1 MSETYNVAV
10 DPAAGSRVRVMEAVF
25 VCEAGRKPFA
35 TIEAAQAAA
44 AHASERDGSDLDW
57 HFDPTDGGYY
67 AVGISRNG

>member
-44 AHASERDGSDLDW
+44 AAADQRDSTRLKW
-57 HFDPTDGGYY
+57 SFDPVDGGYF
-67 AVGISRNG
+67 AVGLSHD